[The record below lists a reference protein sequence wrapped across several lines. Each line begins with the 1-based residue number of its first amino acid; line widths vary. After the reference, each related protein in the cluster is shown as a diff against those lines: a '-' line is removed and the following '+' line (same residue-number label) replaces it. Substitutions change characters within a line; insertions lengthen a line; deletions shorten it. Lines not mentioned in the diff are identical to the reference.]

1 VVVGAKILI
10 VDDEPEIRLVLQTG
24 LAGRRFDVDAVGTGQ
39 EVGERVKVGRPDVVL
54 LDLMLPDLAGT
65 TVIEQLRTWS
75 RVPIIVLSVLGSE
88 QEKVR
93 ALNLGAD
100 DYLTKPFGLDELVA
114 RIRVALRRLASSDM
128 VAPIFRVGELA
139 IDFEQRRVT
148 SGDRL
153 VALTPTEYAILK
165 ALAERAG
172 QVLTHR
178 TLLQAVWGPVYGTE
192 DYYLHVYIGRLRRKI
207 EPDPA
212 RPRYLITE
220 PGAGYR
226 LRLDPLDD
234 RSPSGAT

>member
-1 VVVGAKILI
+1 VTTGARVLV

-24 LAGRRFDVDAVGTGQ
+24 LTGRGFTVDAVGTGK
-39 EVGERVKVGRPDVVL
+39 EARERVEVGRPDVVL
-54 LDLMLPDLAGT
+54 LDLMLPDLPGT
-65 TVIEQLRTWS
+65 TVIESLRTWS

-114 RIRVALRRLASSDM
+114 RIRVALRRVASNDM
-128 VAPIFRVGELA
+128 VAPIFRVGDLA
-139 IDFEQRRVT
+139 IDFERRRVT
-148 SGDRL
+148 VRDQA

-207 EPDPA
+207 ESDPGH
-212 RPRYLITE
+212 PRYLITE

-226 LRLDPLDD
+226 LQL
-234 RSPSGAT
+234 